1 LASGAGSTA
10 TPATAAQ
17 ARSGSRKRLIY
28 AGLVLLMAASFL
40 AYKNYV
46 KPRLQGSEPP
56 AIELPVTPPADG
68 KTGFLGVP
76 ADRIV
81 TGSLPQDKAASSSA
95 EMPPPSLG
103 SDSLRAAAAHG
114 NPNAQ
119 FIIAGRYLEGQ
130 GVGQDMAKAA
140 YWYGLAAAQG
150 LAPAQYRLATL
161 YELGRGV
168 PKDLKTAGS
177 WYERAAMRGNVKAMH
192 NAAVLAAG
200 PEAGPA
206 DLSRAFR
213 WFKAA
218 AEQGFSDSQ
227 FNTAILYERGL
238 GTKANPAEA
247 YFWYSLAAKQGEAD
261 ARVRA
266 SALGKSLSADQLTAL
281 GTLLRAWKPK
291 PVDEGANTVTV
302 TEQDWDVPDTG
313 QSVKQSSLTSSWRAP
328 RV

>member
-1 LASGAGSTA
+1 
-10 TPATAAQ
+10 
-17 ARSGSRKRLIY
+17 
-28 AGLVLLMAASFL
+28 VLLMAASFL

-46 KPRLQGSEPP
+46 QPRLQGNGPA
-56 AIELPVTPPADG
+56 AIELPATPRADG
-68 KTGFLGVP
+68 KTGLLVTP

-81 TGSLPQDKAASSSA
+81 AGSLAQGKAAA
-95 EMPPPSLG
+95 PVVEIPPPSLG
-103 SDSLRAAAAHG
+103 SLSLREAASQGH
-114 NPNAQ
+114 PNAQ
-119 FIIAGRYLEGQ
+119 FIIAGRYLEGH
-130 GVGQDMAKAA
+130 GVAQDMAKAA

-168 PKDLKTAGS
+168 PKNLKTAAT

-192 NAAVLAAG
+192 NAAVLGAG
-200 PEAGPA
+200 PEASPA
-206 DLSRAFR
+206 ELSRAFR

-238 GTKANPAEA
+238 GTKANTAEA
-247 YFWYSLAAKQGEAD
+247 YFWYSLAGRQGAAD

-266 SALGKSLSADQLTAL
+266 SALGKSLSAEQLTAL
-281 GTLLRAWKPK
+281 GTLLKAWKPK
-291 PVDEGANTVTV
+291 PVDEGANTVAV

-313 QSVKQSSLTSSWRAP
+313 QAVKQSSLTSSWRMP